1 MTEVTSTAKNSFTE
15 KIKKLQEYSFLVSD
29 IFRLSPTAAQNRGA
43 ILSEMY
49 LIGTQ
54 AVLLVLV
61 GGLFTGIILAIET
74 GHNLEKFGATFMI
87 SRTVSYGMI
96 RELGPAITG
105 LLLAA
110 RTGAKNTSEIG
121 TMQLSEQIDAL
132 RAFGLNPVVK
142 LVIPRVAAAL
152 IMFLPLTMIADM
164 AGILGGMF
172 ITKMTFNIDLAYFW
186 NTAINILAF
195 RDIFVGTFKPIFF
208 SFFISSISCFYGL
221 ITRGGTANL
230 GKNAINSVVISSMVV
245 ILLDFIFTKVIW
257 EIM

>member
-1 MTEVTSTAKNSFTE
+1 MDEAANTLKISFTD
-15 KIKKLQEYSFLVSD
+15 KVKKLQEYSFLVVD
-29 IFRLSPTAAQNRGA
+29 IFKLSPSALKNRA
-43 ILSEMY
+43 SVLSEMY

-54 AVLLVLV
+54 AVFLVLV
-61 GGLFTGIILAIET
+61 GGLFTGVILAIET
-74 GHNLEKFGATFMI
+74 GHNLEKFGATLMI

-96 RELGPAITG
+96 REIGPAITG

-121 TMQLSEQIDAL
+121 AMQLSEQIDAL
-132 RAFGLNPVVK
+132 KAFGLNPVEK
-142 LVIPRVAAAL
+142 LIVPRVIAAL

-172 ITKMTFNIDLAYFW
+172 ITNMTFHIDLSYFW
-186 NTAINILAF
+186 NTAIHILEF
-195 RDIFVGTFKPIFF
+195 RDIFVGACKPVLF
-208 SFFISSISCFYGL
+208 SFFIASISCFYGL
-221 ITRGGTANL
+221 ITKGGTTNL
-230 GKNAINSVVISSMVV
+230 GKNAIHSVVMSSMVV

>member
-1 MTEVTSTAKNSFTE
+1 MAEAIDPIKTTFTE
-15 KIKKLQEYSFLVSD
+15 RIKILQDYSFLVAD
-29 IFRLSPTAAQNRGA
+29 IFRLSPTVRNNWASV
-43 ILSEMY
+43 LSEMY

-54 AVLLVLV
+54 AIFLVLA

-74 GHNLEKFGATFMI
+74 GHNLEKFGATLMI

-142 LVIPRVAAAL
+142 LVIPRVTAAL

-164 AGILGGMF
+164 AGILGGMA
-172 ITKMTFNIDLAYFW
+172 ITNMTFHIDLSYFW
-186 NTAINILAF
+186 NTAINILEF
-195 RDIFVGTFKPIFF
+195 KDIFVGTFKPVFF

-221 ITRGGTANL
+221 LTRGSTANL
-230 GKNAINSVVISSMVV
+230 GKNAISSVVTSSMVV
-245 ILLDFIFTKVIW
+245 LVVDFIFTKVIW

>member
-1 MTEVTSTAKNSFTE
+1 MNEDESTIKVSFTE
-15 KIKKLQEYSFLVSD
+15 KIQKLQDYSLMVAD
-29 IFRLSPTAAQNRGA
+29 VFRLSPSIGKNRA
-43 ILSEMY
+43 SVLSEMY

-54 AVLLVLV
+54 AVFLVLV
-61 GGLFTGIILAIET
+61 GGLFTGVILAIET
-74 GHNLEKFGATFMI
+74 GHNLEKFGATLMI

-121 TMQLSEQIDAL
+121 AMQLSEQIDAL
-132 RAFGLNPVVK
+132 KAFGLNPVEK
-142 LVIPRVAAAL
+142 LVIPRVFAAL

-172 ITKMTFNIDLAYFW
+172 ITNMTFNIDLAYFW
-186 NTAINILAF
+186 NTAIHILQF
-195 RDIFVGTFKPIFF
+195 KDIFVGAFKPILF
-208 SFFISSISCFYGL
+208 SFFIASISCFYGL
-221 ITRGGTANL
+221 ITRGGTTNL
-230 GKNAINSVVISSMVV
+230 GKNAIHSVVTSSMVV
-245 ILLDFIFTKVIW
+245 ILLDFIFTKVVW